1 MRVVIDT
8 SVIFHLFSSF
18 YSERTGVAER
28 IVELIQSDS
37 LEGFAPRIGRA
48 EFAAVL
54 SRYFERNEV
63 SEALSGYDEIVT
75 WVPEEIIMDTVM
87 ELAFELK
94 HYVSDLYFIVTA
106 KLLNAVLLTN
116 DRKMA
121 DMARSAG
128 VKAFYLIEETNKF
141 FKLAG
146 VGG

>member
-1 MRVVIDT
+1 MRAVIDT

-18 YSERTGVAER
+18 YPERTRVAEQ

-48 EFAAVL
+48 EFVAVL
-54 SRYFERNEV
+54 SRYFERSEV

-94 HYVSDLYFIVTA
+94 HYVSDLYFIATA

-121 DMARSAG
+121 DMARSVG
-128 VKAFYLIEETNKF
+128 VKVFYLVEEADEF

-146 VGG
+146 VGE